1 MDSGF
6 ETTRFRQGVI
16 HPITG
21 KIFWSYDRGREQWIT
36 ADMFNSRIEKRR
48 SKRAE
53 LNAYSRM
60 RYEKK
65 KEELLEKQRIYRVE
79 NKERIAQRRK
89 EYGDR
94 TKAEKAE
101 YDRKYRTKNSVHLK
115 KKSNRYY
122 ETNRI
127 IISAKTK
134 EKARTLTTEQKAFR
148 KAQKKVWE
156 DKNRQLLNHRR
167 REARHANPQ
176 PQRLYYLKNRES
188 ILAKNRAYNISNK
201 VSVRAYKS
209 TWSRERRDSDAIY
222 KMIMNTRSLIRNSFV
237 SKRHLKGSKTEVI
250 LGMTVKDF
258 VIHIKSMLAGDMK
271 LENHGLI
278 WHLDHKVPVILAIT
292 EEEVVLLNH
301 WSNFHPMLGKE
312 NIRKSDYLPDGR
324 RARDLSDEEKAIML
338 RELIG

>member
-1 MDSGF
+1 MDLGL

-36 ADMFNSRIEKRR
+36 PDKFAARVEKRQ
-48 SKRAE
+48 SKKAE
-53 LNAYSRM
+53 LNAYSRI

-65 KEELLEKQRIYRVE
+65 KEELLEKQRIYRIK
-79 NKERIAQRRK
+79 NKELIAERRK
-89 EYGDR
+89 AYGNR

-101 YDRKYRTKNSVHLK
+101 YDRQYRAKNSDYLK
-115 KKSNRYY
+115 NKSKSYY
-122 ETNRI
+122 ERNRI

-134 EKARTLTTEQKAFR
+134 EKSQTLTPEKKAIR
-148 KAQKKVWE
+148 KAQKKTWE
-156 DKNRQLLNHRR
+156 DKNRQLLNQRR
-167 REARHANPQ
+167 REARLANPEQ
-176 PQRLYYLKNRES
+176 QRLFYQKNRAL

-209 TWSRERRDSDAIY
+209 TWSRERRHSDAIF
-222 KMIMNTRSLIRNSFV
+222 KMIMNTRSLIKNSFM
-237 SKRHLKGSKTEVI
+237 SKRQLKGSKTEVI
-250 LGMTVKDF
+250 LGMPVKDF
-258 VIHIKSMLAGDMK
+258 VIHIKSLLTGEMT

-292 EEEVVLLNH
+292 EEQVVLLNH

-312 NIRKSDYLPDGR
+312 NILKSDYLPDGR
-324 RARDLSDEEKAIML
+324 RARDLSDEEKATVL
-338 RELIG
+338 RTLIG